1 MVYAG
6 NTECRLQSTAR
17 TCISTGSGI
26 RGRLTVSLVNQGVNI
41 LGFAAHRVP
50 QLCCAVQKQPLT
62 IYKQISTTDLSIPIK
77 PFVQRQA
84 MAGFGLSAMVCQ
96 SLSSILQ
103 TAFALYIFLLMASL
117 RVEVVLILPILQM

>member
-1 MVYAG
+1 MPSAEYSE
-6 NTECRLQSTAR
+6 NLHFHRLW
-17 TCISTGSGI
+17 
-26 RGRLTVSLVNQGVNI
+26 NQGSANCFSGQPGSKYFR
-41 LGFAAHRVP
+41 LCGP
-50 QLCCAVQKQPLT
+50 QGPSALLCCSKAA
-62 IYKQISTTDLSIPIK
+62 IDNIKQISTTDLSIPIK